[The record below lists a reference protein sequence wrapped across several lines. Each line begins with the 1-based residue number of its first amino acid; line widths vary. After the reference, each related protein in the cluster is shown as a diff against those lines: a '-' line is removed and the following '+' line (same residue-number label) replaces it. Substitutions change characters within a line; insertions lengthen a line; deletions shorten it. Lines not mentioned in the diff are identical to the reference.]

1 MVDEPS
7 VLRYLTERAERP
19 AKAKEIARALGLTPG
34 DYGGLRRILRD
45 LERKGQIYRVRKGR
59 FAVPGRI
66 DLVVGRLQM
75 TRAGHGFVLRESGGA
90 DIFVPSSRLA
100 NAFDG
105 DRVAVRIERRPRGRN
120 AEGSVVKV
128 LERARSKLVGTFH
141 RSGKFGYLVPR
152 MGALHRD
159 VFIPADAM
167 GRARDGEVVVARIV
181 DWGSGHLDPVGEVIE
196 VLGRVGEPGVDILAI
211 VHAHELP
218 ADFPAAVMEEAEL
231 TRRRAVSEEG
241 ISDRVD
247 LRDQISFTIDP
258 EDAKDHDDAI
268 SVQRLGDD
276 RWRVGVHI
284 ADVSHYVQES
294 SAVDREAFERGT
306 SVYLVD
312 RVIPMLPE
320 ALSGDLCSLMPGE
333 DRPTLSVLIDLDS
346 QSEIVATRLVAAVI
360 RSRHAYSYGQAQDIL
375 DGRER
380 ADAAV
385 HDALRRLRDLAG
397 GLRRR
402 RRARGS
408 LDFDLPEVRVIVNA
422 AGEPTDVQR
431 LLRLDTHELIE
442 ELMIL
447 TNESMTR
454 LALKRALPFIYRVHE
469 PPDAD
474 RIDRL
479 REFVAKIGFPLPQ
492 GRETS
497 PTALQKLLSRAE
509 GRPEES
515 MISTLVLR
523 SMKQARYSNERQDH
537 FGLASHAYTHFTS
550 PIRRYPD
557 LMVHRILRRAVLEGK
572 PVPREWEDSL
582 ADIAAHSSLRER
594 QAMEAERESVELKKI
609 EYMERHLG
617 DVFEGTVSGV
627 APFGLFVLLDDV
639 LVEGLVHVSHLLDD
653 YYHFVEA
660 EYSLVGEVRRRSY
673 RLGDRLRVQVV
684 SVDRE
689 SQKLDLGL
697 AENQTLETAN

>member
-1 MVDEPS
+1 MIDEHS

-19 AKAKEIARALGLTPG
+19 AKAKEIARALGVTPG

-59 FAVPGRI
+59 FAVPDRI
-66 DLVVGRLQM
+66 NLVVGRLQI

-90 DIFVPSSRLA
+90 DIFVPSSQLA

-128 LERARSKLVGTFH
+128 LERARIKVVGTFH
-141 RSGKFGYLVPR
+141 QSGKFGYLVPR

-167 GRARDGEVVVARIV
+167 ARARDGEVVVARIV

-196 VLGRVGEPGVDILAI
+196 VLGRAGEPGVDILAI

-218 ADFPAAVMEEAEL
+218 PEFPAAVLEEARL
-231 TRRRAVSEEG
+231 IRRRAASEEAMTE
-241 ISDRVD
+241 RVD

-268 SVQRLGDD
+268 SVRRLGDD

-284 ADVSHYVQES
+284 ADVSHYVEES
-294 SAVDREAFERGT
+294 SAVDREALERGT

-320 ALSGDLCSLMPGE
+320 ALSGDLCSLLPGE

-346 QSEIVATRLVAAVI
+346 EGDVVATRLVAAVI
-360 RSRHAYSYGQAQDIL
+360 RSRCALSYRQAQDIL
-375 DGRER
+375 DGRQK
-380 ADAAV
+380 ADTAV
-385 HDALRRLRDLAG
+385 HDALRQLRDLAAA
-397 GLRRR
+397 LRRG

-408 LDFDLPEVRVIVNA
+408 LDFDLPEVRIIVNA

-431 LLRLDTHELIE
+431 LLRLETHELIE

-447 TNESMTR
+447 ANESMTR

-469 PPDAD
+469 PPDPD

-479 REFVAKIGFPLPQ
+479 REFVAKLGFPLPH

-497 PTALQKLLSRAE
+497 PRTLQKLLARVE
-509 GRPEES
+509 GKPEEGV
-515 MISTLVLR
+515 ISTLVLR
-523 SMKQARYSNERQDH
+523 SMKQARYSSERQDH

-557 LMVHRILRRAVLEGK
+557 LIVHRILRRAVLEGE
-572 PVPREWEDSL
+572 PVPREWEERL

-594 QAMEAERESVELKKI
+594 QAMDAERESVDLKKI

-617 DVFEGTVSGV
+617 DGFEGTVSGV
-627 APFGLFVLLDDV
+627 APYGLFVLLDDV
-639 LVEGLVHVSHLLDD
+639 LVEGLLHVSQLLDD

-689 SQKLDLGL
+689 NQKLDLGL
-697 AENQTLETAN
+697 AD